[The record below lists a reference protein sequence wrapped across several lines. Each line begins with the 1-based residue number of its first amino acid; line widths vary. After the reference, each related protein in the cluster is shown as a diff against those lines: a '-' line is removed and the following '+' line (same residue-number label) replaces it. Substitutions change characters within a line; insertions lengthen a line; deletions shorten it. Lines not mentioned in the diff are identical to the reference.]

1 MLTPDL
7 IKEIN
12 EFVYKQPRTITE
24 VASIAKVSWLTADK
38 YITYISEKYGTIK
51 VKTFR
56 GGTRGA
62 VKIVYWSNFDSLVKP
77 STAQHILLEKIKY
90 GKKKHDFNPFDIY
103 NFVDENKKNAKAIS
117 MKNPHE
123 QHLEN
128 LLRGASRQ
136 LFIFSGNISFINSME
151 GNIQLL
157 NVLADLARRKVN
169 IKILCRA
176 DIASIK
182 NIKKII
188 EINKTIGFDAVEIR
202 HTEQPLRGFIIDDR
216 IFRLREEKAKK
227 DYKEG
232 ELNDDLYI
240 LYDINDRDWIEW
252 GEKVF
257 WNMYTN
263 ALPIENR
270 IKALERIENLISGNS
285 MNI

>member
-12 EFVYKQPRTITE
+12 EFVYKQPRTIIE
-24 VASIAKVSWLTADK
+24 VAGLSKVSWLTADK
-38 YITYISEKYGTIK
+38 YISYISEKYGTIK

-62 VKIVYWSNFDSLVKP
+62 VKIVYWSNFDSLVRP
-77 STAQHILLEKIKY
+77 STAQQILLEKIKHE
-90 GKKKHDFNPFDIY
+90 KKKHGFNPFDIY
-103 NFVDENKKNAKAIS
+103 NFVDENKKNASAVL
-117 MKNPHE
+117 MKNLHE
-123 QHLEN
+123 QHLVD
-128 LLRGASRQ
+128 LLKSASRQ

-151 GNIQLL
+151 GNVLIL

-182 NIKKII
+182 NIKKIT
-188 EINKTIGFDAVEIR
+188 EINKTIGFDAIDVR
-202 HTEQPLRGFIIDDR
+202 HTEQPLRGFIIDDK
-216 IFRLREEKAKK
+216 IFRLREEKQKK

-232 ELNDDLYI
+232 ELDDDLYVI
-240 LYDINDRDWIEW
+240 YDINDRDWIEW

-270 IKALERIENLISGNS
+270 IKELEKIENLVFGKSLDI
-285 MNI
+285 